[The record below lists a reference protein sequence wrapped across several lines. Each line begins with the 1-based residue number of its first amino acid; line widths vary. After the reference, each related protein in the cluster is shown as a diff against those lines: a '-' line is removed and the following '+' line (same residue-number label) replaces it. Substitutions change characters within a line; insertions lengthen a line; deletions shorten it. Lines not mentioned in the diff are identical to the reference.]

1 MFKIREF
8 AHLTKV
14 SVKMLRH
21 YDEIG
26 LLKPARVDPATG
38 YRYYSADQMPRLN
51 RIIALKDLG
60 LSLEQTAAL
69 VDEALSPDEVRG
81 VLKLHRMLL
90 AGRAAEVRRQL
101 NQIDA
106 HLEHL
111 TEDDRLPEFDV
122 IVRPVPALQVATLR
136 AWVGDD
142 DAVTSLFEEL
152 EAHIASHQAR
162 AQASPLT
169 LYYGDEPAGFT
180 SPLEDDATPEGF
192 DVEVAVPIN
201 RPLPETDRIRTRILK
216 AEPSMACVV
225 YQGSYD
231 RGTAGWAALSA
242 WIERHGL
249 ILTGPLREVYLRF
262 GAHNPQA
269 LGIASGYLAAD
280 SLEYVTELQAP
291 VGPSPA
297 PT

>member
-21 YDEIG
+21 YDQLG

-38 YRYYSADQMPRLN
+38 YRYYSADQMPRLH

-69 VDEALSPDEVRG
+69 VDESLSPDELRG
-81 VLKLHRMLL
+81 VLKLHRTLL
-90 AGRAAEVRRQL
+90 ERRVDEVRQQL
-101 NQIDA
+101 AQVDA
-106 HLEHL
+106 HLAHL
-111 TEDDRLPEFDV
+111 EQGSRLPEFDV

-136 AWVGDD
+136 SWVFEDG
-142 DAVTSLFEEL
+142 AITNLFEEL
-152 EAHIASHQAR
+152 EAHIARHRAR

-169 LYYGDEPAGFT
+169 LYHDDDPSPAIEGE
-180 SPLEDDATPEGF
+180 SPTEGF
-192 DVEVAVPIN
+192 EVEVAVPIS
-201 RPLPETDRIRTRILK
+201 RPLPATERIHIRLLP
-216 AEPSMACVV
+216 AEANMACLV

-231 RGTAGWAALSA
+231 RGPAGWAALSA
-242 WIERHGL
+242 WIEHHGL
-249 ILTGPLREVYLRF
+249 VLTGPLREVYLRF
-262 GAHNPQA
+262 GAHDPQA
-269 LGIASGYLAAD
+269 LGLPDSYVAAD

-291 VGPSPA
+291 VGPA
-297 PT
+297 PGST